1 MENKTDFNT
10 GIDSLIT
17 KIKYI
22 EIAEALKDFS
32 ESDTDLIDECSDFIL
47 ETENVKVPDE
57 SEIKSSV
64 ASIPF
69 ETGIKTAFHRR
80 KSFKALICAAV
91 IFVLLVISCTA
102 FKPFEKYVTK
112 DGTFFKFGS
121 SKHTVLTYSGFGYI
135 PEGFVLVSDNRLK
148 SAQNLEYTKGDLRIY
163 IEMNK
168 ASDLNVFINSENAKE
183 TGEIKVG
190 KVTGYYCIQED
201 MTFLLWT
208 DNGVCNTIMAD
219 NCEEIN
225 VNELVKIAL
234 SKTE

>member
-10 GIDSLIT
+10 EIDSLIT

-22 EIAEALKDFS
+22 EIAEAMKDFR

-47 ETENVKVPDE
+47 ETENVKVPDD
-57 SEIKSSV
+57 SEIKSS
-64 ASIPF
+64 AAEIPF
-69 ETGIKTAFHRR
+69 ETDVKTSFYGR
-80 KSFKALICAAV
+80 KSFKVLICAAV

-102 FKPFEKYVTK
+102 FKPFDKYVTN

-121 SKHTVLTYSGFGYI
+121 SKHTGFTYSEFGYV
-135 PEGFVLVSDNRLK
+135 PEGFVLVSDKRMK
-148 SAQNLEYTKGDLRIY
+148 TAQTIEYEKGDLKIY

-168 ASDLNVFINSENAKE
+168 SSNLSVFINSENAEE

-201 MTFLLWT
+201 MTYLLWT
-208 DNGVCNTIMAD
+208 DKGVCNTIMAD
-219 NCEEIN
+219 NCKEIN
-225 VNELVKIAL
+225 INELVKIAL
-234 SKTE
+234 SKTD